1 MDLHR
6 VLKLHTILVHL
17 IVDLTEAIQGL
28 LRLNLVFFFPNP
40 KQRFLLG
47 YYDDDDESVVYGF
60 MLSIVGPI
68 NTVNVFSP

>member
-1 MDLHR
+1 M
-6 VLKLHTILVHL
+6 HL

-28 LRLNLVFFFPNP
+28 LTLNLVFFSNP
-40 KQRFLLG
+40 KQQLLLG
-47 YYDDDDESVVYGF
+47 YYDDDDHGESIVYGF